1 MTLSVRLTVSWL
13 VGRAVGR
20 LLVGWSVSKNCVKG
34 VKFNFYVPIGKL
46 TVTIFLPLSPQP
58 WAGICLQQVTN

>member
-34 VKFNFYVPIGKL
+34 VKFHFYVPIGEL
-46 TVTIFLPLSPQP
+46 TVTIFLPYLLSPGL
-58 WAGICLQQVTN
+58 AFVFRK